1 MSIDNPTTAL
11 DRALGAEERANE
23 RVCALED
30 TLQRVAVVIL
40 SNDLTRAQRKKLI
53 AELRP
58 ELDKVMAA

>member
-23 RVCALED
+23 YACKLED
-30 TLQRVAVVIL
+30 TLQLCAVVIL
-40 SNDLTRAQRKKLI
+40 DANLTQAERKKLI

-58 ELDKVMAA
+58 ELEKVMTT

>member
-23 RVCALED
+23 RVCELED

-40 SNDLTRAQRKKLI
+40 DKNLTRAQRKKLI

-58 ELDKVMAA
+58 ELDKVMA